1 MASKSRSTITPDSF
15 SVAPNLVGLP
25 LAGPW
30 RRLAAM
36 LIDLLLV
43 VLLVRT
49 GGLVLGFAGALMLL
63 RISAPSQGE
72 GLLRRPVRNA
82 LRFGA
87 AFIVFL
93 TLSWTWG
100 LFDRDNSPDTI
111 TEATLAGEVGNDSI
125 TGDMIESLN
134 LSGSQAISI
143 STNLIRLM
151 NEDDP
156 EDARSR
162 VQSIANVVNQKS
174 SSDQVAVANMLLE
187 VARERNNEVMREAVT
202 SVFGVGNAP
211 VRAPVEDSLARLFV
225 AALEVA
231 DTARADT
238 LRGQLQ
244 KVLAAPAVERLERRA
259 RRAETRADSLEE
271 VLESSDRPHGLRV
284 LLSSLLDDL
293 GLGFGWSALY
303 FTATLALFRGQ
314 TPGKRLMGARVIRLD
329 GKPLGWWYAFERFGG
344 YAASLT
350 LGLLGFAQIIWDR
363 NRQGIHDKIV
373 ETVVI
378 RG

>member
-1 MASKSRSTITPDSF
+1 M
-15 SVAPNLVGLP
+15 APNLVGLP